1 MHLGSPKSLQEV
13 DGDPG
18 ASKPKTCRIFK
29 KQPLQQADFVDPKA
43 ADLGNVSGFFEQLT
57 KLNNSIDKEEE
68 EIADEVQITEVV
80 SGREIIS
87 ERILIEDNE
96 KPLIEEKLKSIIS
109 DEVVNVT
116 PVLTAGS
123 NAEDAEELPKAMEEE
138 EVVEAVEEDHG
149 EKPVL

>member
-1 MHLGSPKSLQEV
+1 M
-13 DGDPG
+13 
-18 ASKPKTCRIFK
+18 
-29 KQPLQQADFVDPKA
+29 
-43 ADLGNVSGFFEQLT
+43 T